1 MGIMSSE
8 CVISL
13 SEEFSS
19 FMVEFLIKSKI
30 RGQVWRCWCMTVVL
44 ASGNFTRIPHERGLS
59 DLTAAVKNRIVSFW
73 GMK

>member
-1 MGIMSSE
+1 
-8 CVISL
+8 
-13 SEEFSS
+13 
-19 FMVEFLIKSKI
+19 MVEFLIKSKI